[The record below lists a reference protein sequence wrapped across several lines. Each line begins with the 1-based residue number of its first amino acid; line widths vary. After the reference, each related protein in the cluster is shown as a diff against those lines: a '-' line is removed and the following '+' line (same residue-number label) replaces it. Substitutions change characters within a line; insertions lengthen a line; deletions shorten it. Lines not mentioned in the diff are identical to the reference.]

1 MQHSYTRVE
10 IDLRKYRGNLDLIRS
25 ELGGTRLLL
34 VLKANAYGLGAVGML
49 PAISDLPD
57 IFVGVAMVDEAL
69 ELRQADYRG
78 NILVMGYTPPE
89 QYKLALR
96 HFLSLGV
103 YHPENIAKLEDAA
116 AERGTV
122 AKVHIKVDT
131 GMHRV
136 GVMPADLPKLLDEIK
151 ENPHV
156 AVEGVFSHLAGAGDP
171 ADPLIPQ
178 QVTAF
183 RECASRIE
191 DELGVHTIKHIAN
204 TSGALAF
211 PESRFDMVR
220 IGILPIGFHPP
231 GFAVQKLPVQPI
243 LRFSTE
249 VVDARRVPAGTGVSY
264 GHKFH
269 TETDSTIITVPLGYA
284 DGIPY
289 HFFPEGRVLF
299 RGKRRRIAGAVNMD
313 YLMISADDETDVQIG
328 EEVVLVGRQGDEEI
342 SLNEFA
348 DYCESVNYDII
359 CKMGRRIRRDYLW

>member
-1 MQHSYTRVE
+1 MQHSYTKVE
-10 IDLRKYRGNLDLIRS
+10 IDLRKYRANLDLIRS

-34 VLKANAYGLGAVGML
+34 VLKANGYGLGAVGML

-57 IFVGVAMVDEAL
+57 IVVGVAMVDEAL
-69 ELRQADYRG
+69 ELRQAGYLG
-78 NILVMGYTPPE
+78 NTLVMGYTPPE

-96 HFLSLGV
+96 HYLSLGV
-103 YHPENIAKLEDAA
+103 YRPESIAKLEDAA
-116 AERGTV
+116 AEAGTV

-136 GVMPADLPKLLDEIK
+136 GVMPEDLGELLGEIK
-151 ENPHV
+151 EDPHV

-171 ADPLIPQ
+171 ADPLIMQ
-178 QVTAF
+178 QVAVF
-183 RECASRIE
+183 RECARQVE
-191 DELGVHTIKHIAN
+191 DTLGVHVIKHIAN

-220 IGILPIGFHPP
+220 FGILPIGFHPP
-231 GFAVQKLPVQPI
+231 GFAARHLPVQPI
-243 LRFSTE
+243 LRLSTE
-249 VVDARRVPAGTGVSY
+249 VVDTRVVPAGTGVSY

-269 TETDSTIITVPLGYA
+269 TDAESAVITVPLGYA

-289 HFFPEGRVLF
+289 HFFPKGRVLF
-299 RGKRRRIAGAVNMD
+299 RGKRRRIAGTVNMD
-313 YLMISADDETDVQIG
+313 YLMVCADSEADVRIG

-359 CKMGRRIRRDYLW
+359 CKLGRRIRRDYLW